1 MVDVQHY
8 HNSADQETSSTLLER
23 CISARRNGATFPTIW
38 SLILKGHPRNGA
50 TFPTIWSLILKGHP
64 LVAGLPINIVREGRI
79 VLEIPLICGRRLV
92 CDYSGK
98 FTLD

>member
-23 CISARRNGATFPTIW
+23 CISAR
-38 SLILKGHPRNGA
+38 RNGA

-92 CDYSGK
+92 CNYSGK

>member
-23 CISARRNGATFPTIW
+23 CISARQ
-38 SLILKGHPRNGA
+38 NGA

-64 LVAGLPINIVREGRI
+64 LVAGLPTNTVREGQI

-92 CDYSGK
+92 DDSASGK
-98 FTLD
+98 FFLD

>member
-8 HNSADQETSSTLLER
+8 QNSADQETSSTLLER
-23 CISARRNGATFPTIW
+23 CISAR
-38 SLILKGHPRNGA
+38 RNGA